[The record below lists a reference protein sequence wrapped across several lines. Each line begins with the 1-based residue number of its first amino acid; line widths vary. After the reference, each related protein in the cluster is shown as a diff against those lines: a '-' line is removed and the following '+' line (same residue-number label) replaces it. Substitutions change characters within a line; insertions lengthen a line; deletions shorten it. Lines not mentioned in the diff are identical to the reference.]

1 MNLASL
7 LDDHPG
13 ERTAIVAG
21 GDRVS
26 YGRLRDEIASMRG
39 VLTSLGLEPGDR
51 VAIMCGTNLRFVVAW
66 LGAIGAGCVGVPL
79 NPQSP
84 APEITREL
92 AVVGARAI
100 VAGPAGI
107 AALVGVDRSSLPDL
121 EFVLAPTG
129 AALPDVLDGDAL
141 LAAAEPTPMVHR
153 DDDDIAALLFTSGTA
168 GDPKAAMLTH
178 ANLASNLRQVQANPV
193 RAARP
198 DDVALCVVPLFHV
211 LGLNSIL
218 NLSLWAGATLVLV
231 ERFDPHSMV
240 EMIRDEAV
248 TLLVGPPTMWSAL
261 TDLPDAAPDAF
272 ATVRLAVSGAAA
284 LPERVAEAAAA
295 VLGVR
300 LYEGYGLT
308 EASPSVTL
316 GAGTDAPIGSIGRPI
331 AEIEMRLV
339 DDSGDDVYIGDPGE
353 IRVRGPNV
361 FVGYWDD
368 PEATA
373 RAVDADGWLHTGD
386 IAVVDDD
393 GYLFLVDRAK
403 DLIIVSG
410 FNVYPAEVERVLVTH
425 PAVADAAVTGVAHPH
440 SGEAVKAFVVTE
452 GETGVEED
460 ELIAWCAAKLA
471 RYKCPNKVDV
481 VDELPHG
488 LTGKVLRREL
498 QDRA

>member
-13 ERTAIVAG
+13 DRTAIVTG
-21 GDRVS
+21 GERVS

-66 LGAIGAGCVGVPL
+66 LGAIGAGCVAVPL

-92 AVVGARAI
+92 AIVGARAI

-107 AALVGVDRSSLPDL
+107 APLVGVDRSTLPDL
-121 EFVLAPTG
+121 EFVLAPAG
-129 AALPDVLDGDAL
+129 AQLPDVLDVDAL
-141 LAAAEPTPMVHR
+141 VVEADPTPMVPR
-153 DDDDIAALLFTSGTA
+153 EDGDLAALLFTSGTA
-168 GDPKAAMLTH
+168 GEPKAAMLTH
-178 ANLASNLRQVQANPV
+178 DNLASNLRQVQANPV

-218 NLSLWAGATLVLV
+218 DLSLYAGATLVLV
-231 ERFDPHSMV
+231 ERFDPSSMV
-240 EMIRDEAV
+240 EMIREEAV

-261 TDLPDAAPDAF
+261 TDLEDASPEAF
-272 ATVRLAVSGAAA
+272 QTVRLAVSGAAA

-331 AEIEMRLV
+331 AEIEMRIV
-339 DDSGDDVYIGDPGE
+339 DDNGDDGYIGDPGE

-361 FVGYWDD
+361 FAGYWND
-368 PEATA
+368 PEATD
-373 RAVDADGWLHTGD
+373 RAVDAEGWLHTGD

-425 PAVADAAVTGVAHPH
+425 PAVAEAAVTGVAHPH

-452 GETGVEED
+452 SGTGVEED
-460 ELIAWCAAKLA
+460 ELIAWCASKLA